1 MRHHS
6 VRSAR
11 RPGVLLALLLAGLS
25 AGSGAALA
33 QQQPPQQGQQQWFV
47 PGQGGGAAGAQPRP
61 AQPPAQ
67 PQPRPAQAQVPA
79 APLPEAPPPPPI
91 SIQQLPP
98 LAPSAPPP
106 APVIGVLDLDRIQG
120 SWTPYAGL
128 LNAIRGRVNR
138 LRADEQ
144 RERQALDEA
153 TRAFV
158 AQRPQLNQDQ
168 QRNRQR
174 EIENRAAELSRQF
187 GERQREVQ
195 TLAQTAEQLE
205 QIIRV
210 VLSQVSQARGINLVL
225 RTNHVVLNHPSI
237 DITNDVLSQLQLVP
251 VQVQIPPD
259 LPPPPAA
266 QAPAP
271 PPAVPPAAPAQPRR
285 N

>member
-1 MRHHS
+1 MMLGTAGRLG
-6 VRSAR
+6 RL
-11 RPGVLLALLLAGLS
+11 GTVLVVLAAAG
-25 AGSGAALA
+25 APAMA
-33 QQQPPQQGQQQWFV
+33 QQSGQQQWFV
-47 PGQGGGAAGAQPRP
+47 PGQGGGGQGGAQTRPAQAQPRP
-61 AQPPAQ
+61 AQPPA
-67 PQPRPAQAQVPA
+67 A
-79 APLPEAPPPPPI
+79 ATAPTPDVPPPPPI
-91 SIQQLPP
+91 TIQQLPP
-98 LAPSAPPP
+98 LAPSPPPP
-106 APVIGVLDLDRIQG
+106 APVIGVLDIDRIQA

-158 AQRPQLNQDQ
+158 AQRPQLSQEQ
-168 QRNRQR
+168 QRTRQR
-174 EIENRAAELSRQF
+174 DIENRAAELSRQF

-195 TLAQTAEQLE
+195 SLAQTAEQLE

-210 VLSQVSQARGINLVL
+210 VLSQVAQARSINLVL

-259 LPPPPAA
+259 LPPPAAEAPAA
-266 QAPAP
+266 RPAAPA
-271 PPAVPPAAPAQPRR
+271 AAPAQPRR